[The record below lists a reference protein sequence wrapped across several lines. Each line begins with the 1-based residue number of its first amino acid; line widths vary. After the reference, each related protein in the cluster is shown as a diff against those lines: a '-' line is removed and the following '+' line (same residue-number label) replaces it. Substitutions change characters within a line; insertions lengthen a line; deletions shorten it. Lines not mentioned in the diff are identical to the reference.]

1 MGASLKYQDRFGKR
15 TPPRAESPH
24 TITGTFVYQDG
35 TGRQTPPLVR
45 SLSSDPELV
54 RSNEHRVT
62 LASRPNLDRAGSSW
76 MDLKREEPVK
86 ENIIT
91 LGQVASG
98 KPLWH
103 QRGNSEAS
111 ALNRVRSTTKADI
124 AAVQKVNRTA
134 LKGPTLSE
142 EKTVLPTGF
151 KLKGISG
158 KLRDS
163 DLEELKKQADEQV
176 MTFEVL
182 SVKDVS
188 NLSKVSWPLGDSEA
202 RLIDLGAEPT

>member
-1 MGASLKYQDRFGKR
+1 
-15 TPPRAESPH
+15 
-24 TITGTFVYQDG
+24 
-35 TGRQTPPLVR
+35 
-45 SLSSDPELV
+45 
-54 RSNEHRVT
+54 
-62 LASRPNLDRAGSSW
+62 
-76 MDLKREEPVK
+76 MDLKREEPIK
-86 ENIIT
+86 ENKIT
-91 LGQVASG
+91 LSHVASG

-124 AAVQKVNRTA
+124 PAVQQFNRKA

-151 KLKGISG
+151 RLKEVSG

-163 DLEELKKQADEQV
+163 DLKELKKQADEQV

-188 NLSKVSWPLGDSEA
+188 NLSKVSGRSGGSCAKLTDS
-202 RLIDLGAEPT
+202 GAEST